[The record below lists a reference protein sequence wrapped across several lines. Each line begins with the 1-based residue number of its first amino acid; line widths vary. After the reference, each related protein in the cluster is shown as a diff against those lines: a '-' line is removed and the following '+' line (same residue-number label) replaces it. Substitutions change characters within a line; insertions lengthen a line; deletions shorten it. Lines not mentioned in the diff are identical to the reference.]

1 MAPADLDALRQAGRI
16 AAQARASGAGLI
28 TSGTRLVEVCLAV
41 EDTIAR
47 LGGAPAFPAQIAL
60 NEVAAHFCPADKD
73 PTAFRQGD
81 LAKLDLG
88 VHVDGW
94 VVDTAVTVSVGE
106 QPAGLRLIQAAEA
119 ALAAALSVARPR
131 ALVVQISHAIETAI
145 LSMGLKPVTNLCGHG
160 VARWTIHCPPA
171 VPNRPEG
178 DATTRLDPG
187 TTVAIEVF
195 ATDGEGQVEERG
207 PARIHRFDP
216 ETPLDSATGEV
227 EAALREFRGL
237 PFCARQVKSLPRRQ
251 VEAALAALAAR
262 GRLRSYRPL
271 VDPLATAIAQ
281 AEHTLYVH
289 EGRIEVLTL

>member
-1 MAPADLDALRQAGRI
+1 MAPADIDALRQAGHI
-16 AAQARASGAGLI
+16 AAQARATGAALI
-28 TSGTRLVEVCLAV
+28 VAGTPLAEVCLAV
-41 EDTIAR
+41 EREIDR

-60 NEVAAHFCPADKD
+60 NEVAAHFCPADDD
-73 PTAFRQGD
+73 PTAFQDGD

-94 VVDTAVTVSVGE
+94 VVDTAITVSVGAR
-106 QPAGLRLIQAAEA
+106 PAGLRLIQAAET
-119 ALAAALSVARPR
+119 ALAAALRVAGPGV
-131 ALVVQISHAIETAI
+131 LVVQISHAIESAI

-178 DATTRLDPG
+178 DATTRLESG
-187 TTVAIEVF
+187 ATVAIEVF

-216 ETPLDSATGEV
+216 DTPVDATQREV
-227 EAALREFRGL
+227 MAALREFRGL
-237 PFCARQVKSLPRRQ
+237 PFCARQVRGLPRSQ
-251 VEAALAALAAR
+251 VEAALAALTAG

-289 EGRIEVLTL
+289 EDRIEVLTQ